1 MTKLDY
7 IPRTNLKMI
16 HVEGAY
22 SFGID
27 SILLTDF
34 AKMKKNKN
42 LLDIGAG
49 NGILSLMANS
59 LYDLEEIFS
68 VEIQDQKAK
77 ILEENIKFNAIE
89 NIEII
94 NKDLNSLD
102 FPINSLDYIIT
113 NPPYYKYEG
122 NIANK
127 DEEFLIS
134 RQEVY
139 LTIDDIFAF
148 ANKSL
153 KDKGKLFMIHKPER
167 MVEIFNKSGNI
178 KPKRIQFVSSTF
190 DTKPQFILIEFV
202 KNANDGIKI
211 EDPIIIYKDGKYTD
225 QVRKINGTYKEI

>member
-1 MTKLDY
+1 MRKLDY

-34 AKMKKNKN
+34 AKMKRNKN

-59 LYDLEEIFS
+59 LYDLEEVFA

-77 ILEENIKFNAIE
+77 ILEENIKLNAIE

-127 DEEFLIS
+127 DAEFLIS

-148 ANKSL
+148 ANKCL

-225 QVRKINGTYKEI
+225 QIRKINGTYKEK

>member
-1 MTKLDY
+1 MRKLDY

-16 HVEGAY
+16 HAEGAY

-27 SILLTDF
+27 SILLADF
-34 AKMKKNKN
+34 AKMKRNKK

-49 NGILSLMANS
+49 NGILSMMANS
-59 LYDLEEIFS
+59 LYNLSEVFA
-68 VEIQDQKAK
+68 VEIQGQKAK
-77 ILEENIKFNAIE
+77 ILEKNLSLNSIENIK
-89 NIEII
+89 II
-94 NKDLNSLD
+94 NKDLNDID

-134 RQEVY
+134 RQEIY
-139 LTIDDIFAF
+139 LTLDHIFAF
-148 ANKSL
+148 ANKTL

-178 KPKRIQFVSSTF
+178 KPKIVQFVSSTF

-202 KNANDGIKI
+202 KNAKDGIKI
-211 EDPIIIYKDGKYTD
+211 EDPIIIYKDGSYTD
-225 QVRKINGTYKEI
+225 QVKKINGTYKEI

>member
-1 MTKLDY
+1 MRKLDY

-59 LYDLEEIFS
+59 LYYLEEVFA

>member
-1 MTKLDY
+1 MRKLDY

-34 AKMKKNKN
+34 AKMKRNKN

-49 NGILSLMANS
+49 NGILSMMANS
-59 LYDLEEIFS
+59 LYDLAEVFA

-77 ILEENIKFNAIE
+77 ILDENIKLNSIE

-94 NKDLNSLD
+94 NKDLNDLD
-102 FPINSLDYIIT
+102 FAINSLDYIIT

-127 DEEFLIS
+127 DKEFLIS
-134 RQEVY
+134 RQEIY
-139 LTIDDIFAF
+139 LTLDDIFDF

-167 MVEIFNKSGNI
+167 MIEIFNKSGNI
-178 KPKRIQFVSSTF
+178 KPKRIKFVSSTF
-190 DTKPQFILIEFV
+190 YTKPQFILIEFV
-202 KNANDGIKI
+202 KNAKDGIKI

-225 QVRKINGTYKEI
+225 QVKKINGTYKEI

>member
-1 MTKLDY
+1 MRKLDY

-27 SILLTDF
+27 SILLADF
-34 AKMKKNKN
+34 AKMKSNKN

-49 NGILSLMANS
+49 NGILSMMANS
-59 LYDLEEIFS
+59 LYDLKEVFA

-77 ILEENIKFNAIE
+77 ILRENIKLNSIE

-94 NKDLNSLD
+94 NKDLNDLD
-102 FPINSLDYIIT
+102 FAINSLDYIIT
-113 NPPYYKYEG
+113 NPPYYKHEG

-127 DEEFLIS
+127 DQEFLIS
-134 RQEVY
+134 RQEIY
-139 LTIDDIFAF
+139 LTLDDIFAF
-148 ANKSL
+148 ANKTL

-178 KPKRIQFVSSTF
+178 KPKKLKFVSSTF

-202 KNANDGIKI
+202 KNAKDGIKI
-211 EDPIIIYKDGKYTD
+211 EDPIIIYKDGSYTD
-225 QVRKINGTYKEI
+225 QIRKINGTYKEQ